1 MQVYVLFALVH
12 LAQATRTL
20 IHIAKLQHVAFWRT
34 NSNRDIKKVVF
45 FQKIYT
51 KKIIDKIKNFEK
63 RPEEIYDKAL
73 PQNPPLKLAATSL

>member
-20 IHIAKLQHVAFWRT
+20 IHIAKLQHVAFWSTTCRPQT
-34 NSNRDIKKVVF
+34 NSNRDITKVVF

-73 PQNPPLKLAATSL
+73 PKTPL